1 MTEAPNSSTASTSQ
15 LFSLRSRRRFLGATS
30 SLLAASTLSSLTAAE
45 SDEPL
50 KVAVIGTGARG
61 CDLLRSLTTIPSIR
75 VAAVCDDYPPHL
87 ARASEYAG
95 PQATTYSDYKKLLD
109 EVKPDA
115 VVIAVPLWAHFQVAH
130 DCVDAG
136 TSVFVEKTMCY
147 DMAEAKKLAAL
158 VDEKKCVFQVG
169 LQRRASPIYKQAVAM
184 VQAGLLGEITSI
196 KAQWHRNNNW
206 RRPIPV
212 PKSDP
217 QWAALEERLN
227 WRLFKRRSRGLMAEL
242 GSHQLDVANW
252 ILGTAPTSVMA
263 SGGIDYWQDGREV
276 HDNVFCV
283 YDYIVPRRET
293 APEGNGAT
301 AADGVPLPRLP
312 GNIAGARPLQTYNV
326 RVTYSSI
333 CTNAYEGASELV
345 MGTRGTL
352 FLTTTKGLFYREKHP
367 EDPGWLRAGDKEN
380 SAILTAGKTLKL
392 SNSPWAHRGEPLEID
407 LLEADETRDELI
419 SFLDHVRRG
428 NPQTICD
435 VHEGLRDTATVL
447 MACQSLESGS
457 PVSFPT

>member
-1 MTEAPNSSTASTSQ
+1 MNRSSGRAQDFST
-15 LFSLRSRRRFLGATS
+15 RSRRKFLGLTG
-30 SLLAASTLSSLTAAE
+30 SLLAASTFTQLAADDN

-75 VAAVCDDYPPHL
+75 VTAICDDYAPHL
-87 ARASEYAG
+87 SRASEYAG
-95 PQATTYSDYKKLLD
+95 PQAATYSDYKKLLA
-109 EVKPDA
+109 EAKPDA
-115 VVIAVPLWAHFQVAH
+115 VVIAVPLWAHFEVAST
-130 DCVDAG
+130 CVDAG

-147 DMAEAKKLAAL
+147 DIDQARQLAKQ

-184 VQAGLLGEITSI
+184 VQAGLLGEITAI

-206 RRPIPV
+206 RRPVPV

-217 QWAALEERLN
+217 HWAALEERLN
-227 WRLFKRRSRGLMAEL
+227 WRLFKNRSRGLMAEL

-252 ILGTAPTSVMA
+252 ILGAAPTSVIA
-263 SGGIDYWQDGREV
+263 SGGIDYWKDGREV
-276 HDNVFCV
+276 HDNVFCI
-283 YDYIVPRRET
+283 YDYVVPRRET

-301 AADGVPLPRLP
+301 AADAVPLPRLP
-312 GNIAGARPLQTYNV
+312 SSDIGAQPLNTYRV

-333 CTNAYEGASELV
+333 CNNAYEGASELIL
-345 MGTRGTL
+345 GTRGSL
-352 FLTTTKGLFYREKHP
+352 FLTTTKGLFYREKLP
-367 EDPGWLRAGDKEN
+367 EDPGWLRPGDKEN

-392 SNSPWAHRGEPLEID
+392 SSSPWAHRGEPLEID

-419 SFLDHVRRG
+419 SFIDHVRRRD
-428 NPQTICD
+428 PRTICD
-435 VHEGLRDTATVL
+435 VHEGLRDTAVVL
-447 MACQSLESGS
+447 MACQSLDSGAVTKY
-457 PVSFPT
+457 PG